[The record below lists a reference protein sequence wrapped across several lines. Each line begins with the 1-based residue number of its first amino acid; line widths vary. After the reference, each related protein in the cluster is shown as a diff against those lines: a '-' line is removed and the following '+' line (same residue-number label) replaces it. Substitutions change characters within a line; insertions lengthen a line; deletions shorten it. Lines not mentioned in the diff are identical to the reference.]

1 MNRIEKIK
9 AVVLT
14 EKENATKELYDAAL
28 NADTKSVAVIA
39 TDIKMLEKI
48 LENLVYE
55 KPQQKKQNK
64 KKNSN
69 NKNEQNNK
77 EPDITETE
85 TSTYPITANFTN
97 KRPLSIAMDGKTEL
111 ANSFRS
117 LTEVACRLAYDK
129 NRSKFASLCSNPN
142 VNGDRHQYFSTTSQ
156 GMDDPVMIGSGRS
169 AIYVDTAKLAINNL
183 YFLKKALSELDYNL
197 DEIKV
202 EVDPNYTRKS
212 REKK

>member
-9 AVVLT
+9 EVVLT

-39 TDIKMLEKI
+39 TDIKMLEKLLANFI
-48 LENLVYE
+48 NEEPE
-55 KPQQKKQNK
+55 KK
-64 KKNSN
+64 SN
-69 NKNEQNNK
+69 NKNNKQTNSEEQK
-77 EPDITETE
+77 TSAMESE
-85 TSTYPITANFTN
+85 TSSYPITANFTN
-97 KRPLSIAMDGKTEL
+97 KRPLSIEMDGKTEL
-111 ANSFRS
+111 TNSFRS
-117 LTEVACRLAYDK
+117 LTEVACRMAYDK
-129 NRSKFASLCSNPN
+129 NRSRFASLCSNPN

-156 GMDDPVMIGSGRS
+156 GMDDPVMIGSGKS